1 MLRLVARYADA
12 WNTAWHARPEV
23 VAERWAEMRQACEE
37 EGRDPATLELTVGA
51 ILKLGPDG
59 APAEGKPYQI
69 TGTNQ
74 EIADRLRSFVEVGAQ
89 HLTLVVE
96 PEGKV
101 GFERFL
107 PILDLLNQR

>member
-1 MLRLVARYADA
+1 
-12 WNTAWHARPEV
+12 
-23 VAERWAEMRQACEE
+23 MRQACEE
-37 EGRDPATLELTVGA
+37 EGRDPATLELTAGA

-59 APAEGKPYQI
+59 RPVEGKPYHL

-74 EIADRLRSFVEVGAQ
+74 EIADRLRGFVEVGAQ
-89 HLTLVVE
+89 HLILVIE
-96 PEGKV
+96 PEGMV